1 MGAYKEAIYEG
12 FEAVWNFEI
21 EKLGSDQWNEWSKKW
36 LDADGFMT
44 PFGNIADIY
53 DIFSDFS
60 IAANSAGYDADASFS
75 ICLVALEML
84 ASGKDPY
91 EIQTRIDD
99 LTEVYVKDGH
109 IIVGSVTIKG

>member
-1 MGAYKEAIYEG
+1 MSAYKEAIYEG

-21 EKLGSDQWNEWSKKW
+21 EKLGSDQWNAWRDKW
-36 LDADGFMT
+36 LQTNGHTT
-44 PFGNIADIY
+44 PFGNIDDIY

-60 IAANSAGYDADASFS
+60 LAANSAGYDADVSFK
-75 ICLVALEML
+75 ICVEALEML